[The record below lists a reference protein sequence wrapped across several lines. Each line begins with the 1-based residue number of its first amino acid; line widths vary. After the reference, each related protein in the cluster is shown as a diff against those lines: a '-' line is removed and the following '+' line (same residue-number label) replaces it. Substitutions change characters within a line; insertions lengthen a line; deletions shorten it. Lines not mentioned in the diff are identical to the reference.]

1 MGKNKASNPSP
12 EDSCVTDLIARIIRY
27 QSKPFTIECQ
37 RWDPITAVSLASL
50 STFSGMVDA
59 TAGIFIDPYKEYKH
73 LRSSRNSN
81 PSISAEVP
89 STTHITTHLDVDVDP
104 NHLPN
109 DPEYARQM
117 ALASAIS
124 LGKFLGRS
132 SRGMFVDLPLAATEG
147 MLAIPKLYDAQTRVH
162 GPVRGWKSGAVVGWS
177 IFSRGLYEGFTD
189 IFVHT
194 YYGKKKEGT
203 FGVAK
208 GLMKGFTSL
217 TVKTGAATIGLA
229 AYPNQGIY
237 RSLRAH
243 LRTELTRR
251 IVEARWAE
259 AEWIVSDRSGVNV
272 DLTVLCALYDDL
284 LVTRDKAHRARWNFA

>member
-1 MGKNKASNPSP
+1 VG
-12 EDSCVTDLIARIIRY
+12 IFRY
-27 QSKPFTIECQ
+27 QSKPFSIESQ
-37 RWDPITAVSLASL
+37 RWDPVTAVSLASL
-50 STFSGMVDA
+50 STFSGMANA

-73 LRSSRNSN
+73 LRSSRDS
-81 PSISAEVP
+81 SHSSSANVP
-89 STTHITTHLDVDVDP
+89 STTHLAISTSDLSEETK
-104 NHLPN
+104 PN
-109 DPEYARQM
+109 DPEYAKQM

-147 MLAIPKLYDAQTRVH
+147 MLAIPKLYDPHIKAH

-177 IFSRGLYEGFTD
+177 TFSHGLYEGFTD

-194 YYGKKKEGT
+194 YHGKKKEGS

-208 GLMKGFTSL
+208 GLAKGVTSL
-217 TVKTGAATIGLA
+217 TVKTGAATIGLV

-243 LRTELTRR
+243 LRTELTRQ
-251 IVEARWAE
+251 IVEARWVE
-259 AEWIVSDRSGVNV
+259 AEWVVSRAGVDV
-272 DLTVLCALYDDL
+272 DVTVLCSFYDDL
-284 LVTRDKAHRARWNFA
+284 LVTRDEAHKAGWNFS

>member
-1 MGKNKASNPSP
+1 MA
-12 EDSCVTDLIARIIRY
+12 
-27 QSKPFTIECQ
+27 
-37 RWDPITAVSLASL
+37 
-50 STFSGMVDA
+50 DA
-59 TAGIFIDPYKEYKH
+59 TAGIFTDPYKEYKH

-81 PSISAEVP
+81 PSILAEVP
-89 STTHITTHLDVDVDP
+89 STTHITTHLDIAVDP
-104 NHLPN
+104 NPLPN
-109 DPEYARQM
+109 DPEYAKQM

-147 MLAIPKLYDAQTRVH
+147 MLAIPKLYDAETRVH

-177 IFSRGLYEGFTD
+177 VFSHGLYEGFTD

-243 LRTELTRR
+243 LRTEVTKRV
-251 IVEARWAE
+251 VEARWAE
-259 AEWIVSDRSGVNV
+259 AEWIVSDGSCVNV
-272 DLTVLCALYDDL
+272 DVTLLCSLYDDL
-284 LVTRDKAHRARWNFA
+284 LVTRDKAHRGGLNFV